1 MGARPEGE
9 GVIYLP
15 ILMSLLAVDL
25 AAAMSPGPNFVLVS
39 QSAVDG
45 DRKTAL
51 AIVGGFAL
59 SNLLWCAAVMLG
71 LAALFRVVPQI
82 YAAIRIIG
90 GLYLIFL
97 GIQLWR
103 KSDKAIVGN
112 AANDPGSL
120 VRALVR
126 GTLTNL
132 TNPKSAV
139 YFASIFVL
147 FIQPGMPAW
156 LRWMAVA
163 IVIADTLIWYGFVA
177 LVFSTP
183 RVRRWYRR
191 AARTVDRVAGTLM
204 VAFGGRLAVG
214 RI

>member
-1 MGARPEGE
+1 MTYG
-9 GVIYLP
+9 P
-15 ILMSLLAVDL
+15 ILASLLAVDL

-39 QSAVDG
+39 QSAVDR
-45 DRKTAL
+45 DRRTAL
-51 AIVGGFAL
+51 AVVGGFAL
-59 SNLLWCAAVMLG
+59 SNLLWCVAVMLG
-71 LAALFRVVPQI
+71 LVALFHVLPQA

-90 GLYLIFL
+90 GFYFIFL

-112 AANDPGSL
+112 PSINSRSILRPFL
-120 VRALVR
+120 R

-147 FIQPGMPAW
+147 FIRPGMPVW

-163 IVIADTLIWYGFVA
+163 IVIADTFIWYGFVA

-183 RVRRWYRR
+183 RVQRWYRQ
-191 AARTVDRVAGTLM
+191 AARTLNRVAGTFM
-204 VAFGGRLAVG
+204 IAFGSRLAVE

>member
-1 MGARPEGE
+1 MTY
-9 GVIYLP
+9 VP
-15 ILMSLLAVDL
+15 ILMSLVAVDL
-25 AAAMSPGPNFVLVS
+25 ATAMSPGPNFVLVS
-39 QSAVDG
+39 QSAVDR

-51 AIVGGFAL
+51 AVVAGFAL
-59 SNLLWCAAVMLG
+59 SNLLWCLAVMLG
-71 LAALFRVVPQI
+71 LAALFRVVPQV
-82 YAAIRIIG
+82 YAAVRIVG

-103 KSDKAIVGN
+103 KRDEAFEGSPANVSRSLLRAI
-112 AANDPGSL
+112 L
-120 VRALVR
+120 R

-132 TNPKSAV
+132 ANPKSAV

-147 FIQPGMPAW
+147 FIQPGMPDW
-156 LRWMAVA
+156 VRWMAVA

-183 RVRRWYRR
+183 RVQRWYRR
-191 AARTVDRVAGTLM
+191 ATRTVDRVAGVLM
-204 VAFGGRLAVG
+204 VAFGTRLVVS

>member
-1 MGARPEGE
+1 MTY
-9 GVIYLP
+9 VSV
-15 ILMSLLAVDL
+15 LMSLVAVDL

-51 AIVGGFAL
+51 AVVGGFAL
-59 SNLLWCAAVMLG
+59 SNLLWCLAVMLG

-103 KSDKAIVGN
+103 KSDKAFE
-112 AANDPGSL
+112 GSSTRVSRSL
-120 VRALVR
+120 ARAILR
-126 GTLTNL
+126 GTLTNV

-147 FIQPGMPAW
+147 FIQPGTPAW
-156 LRWMAVA
+156 VQWVAVA

-177 LVFSTP
+177 LVFSAQG
-183 RVRRWYRR
+183 VQRWYRQ
-191 AARTVDRVAGTLM
+191 AASTVDRVAGALM
-204 VAFGGRLAVG
+204 VAFGARLVVG
-214 RI
+214 RN